1 MKLTTE
7 EVKHIAKLAR
17 LGITD
22 EEVEKFSSQLSDI
35 LSHAKMLDE
44 VDTKGVE
51 PIAQIT
57 GLKNVTFKDDE
68 KSCEFTDGLLKQP
81 PQNVQD
87 HMIKVKSVFN

>member
-22 EEVEKFSSQLSDI
+22 KEVEKFSSQLSDI

-44 VDTKGVE
+44 VNTDNVE

-57 GLKNVTFKDDE
+57 GLKNVSFEDGE
-68 KSCEFTDGLLKQP
+68 KGCEFTDELLKQS
-81 PQNVQD
+81 PQDIQD
-87 HMIKVKSVFN
+87 HMIKVKNVF